1 MGELTI
7 TTFLTID
14 GVMQAPGGP
23 TEDTSGGFSHGGWV
37 FPYADD
43 DFGKIMVDIFSK
55 ADAFLLGLTTYEIFA
70 GYWPKVTD
78 PDDPIAGKLNGL
90 PKFVASQSRTMFNW
104 QGSELVRDAAAE
116 VVELKKRF
124 PRELQVHGS
133 GQLAQTLIQNDL
145 IDEYRLLVFPVLLG
159 TGKRLFGSGTVPA
172 AMTLVRSATT
182 RAGAVLS
189 VYRRAGKLRT
199 GSFDLPEK

>member
-23 TEDTSGGFSHGGWV
+23 AEDTSGGFAHGGWV
-37 FPYADD
+37 FPYADE
-43 DFGKIMVDIFSK
+43 DFGKIIVEIFSK
-55 ADAFLLGLTTYEIFA
+55 ADAFLLGLTTWEIFA

-78 PDDPIAGKLNGL
+78 PNDPIASKLNAL
-90 PKFVASQSRTMFNW
+90 PKFVASQTRTTFDW
-104 QGSELVRDAAAE
+104 SGSELVRDAAAE
-116 VVELKKRF
+116 VAGLKKRF

-133 GQLAQTLIQNDL
+133 GDLAQTLIKSDL
-145 IDEYRLLVFPVLLG
+145 IDEYRLLVFPVHIG
-159 TGKRLFGSGTVPA
+159 TGKRLFGAGTVPA

-189 VYRRAGKLRT
+189 VYRRAGALKT
-199 GSFDLPEK
+199 GSFELPKK

>member
-7 TTFLTID
+7 TTFLTVD

-23 TEDTSGGFSHGGWV
+23 TEDTSGGFAYGGWV
-37 FPYADD
+37 HPLADAD
-43 DFGKIMVDIFSK
+43 MGKIMADIFSK

-78 PDDPIAGKLNGL
+78 PDDPIAGKLNSL
-90 PKFVASQSRTMFNW
+90 PKFVASRTRTTFDW
-104 QGSELVRDAAAE
+104 SGTELVRDAAKE
-116 VVELKKRF
+116 VIDIKKRF
-124 PRELQVHGS
+124 PGELQVHGS
-133 GQLAQTLIQNDL
+133 GDLAQTLLKNDL

-159 TGKRLFGSGTVPA
+159 TGKRLFASGTVPA
-172 AMTLVRSATT
+172 SLALVRTATT
-182 RAGAVLS
+182 GAGAVLS

-199 GSFDLPEK
+199 GSFELPEK

>member
-7 TTFLTID
+7 TTFLSID

-23 TEDTSGGFSHGGWV
+23 TEDTSGGFTHGGWV
-37 FPYADD
+37 FPYADE
-43 DFGKIMVDIFSK
+43 DFGKIVVGIFSK
-55 ADAFLLGLTTYEIFA
+55 ADAFLLGLTTWEIFA

-78 PDDPIAGKLNGL
+78 PADPIAGTLNAL
-90 PKFVASQSRTMFNW
+90 PKFVASRTRTTFDW
-104 QGSELVRDAAAE
+104 KGSELVRDAAAE
-116 VVELKKRF
+116 VPALKKRF
-124 PRELQVHGS
+124 AGELQVHGS
-133 GQLAQTLIQNDL
+133 GALAQTLIQNDL

-159 TGKRLFGSGTVPA
+159 SGKRLFAAGTVPA

-182 RAGAVLS
+182 RAGVVLS

-199 GSFDLPEK
+199 GSFELPEK

>member
-37 FPYADD
+37 HPYADD

-55 ADAFLLGLTTYEIFA
+55 ADAFLLGLTTWEIFA

-78 PDDPIAGKLNGL
+78 PDDPIAGKLNAL
-90 PKFVASQSRTMFNW
+90 PKFVASQTRTTFDW
-104 QGSELVRDAAAE
+104 HGSELVRDAAAE
-116 VVELKKRF
+116 VPALKKRF

-133 GQLAQTLIQNDL
+133 GALAQTLIQNDL
-145 IDEYRLLVFPVLLG
+145 IDEYRLLTFPVLIG
-159 TGKRLFGSGTVPA
+159 TGKRLFAAGTVPA

-182 RAGAVLS
+182 RAGVVLG
-189 VYRRAGKLRT
+189 VYRRAGALRT
-199 GSFDLPEK
+199 GSFELPEK